1 MGGASALSAG
11 VALTGQGLSQQP
23 QKRWQPVVL
32 CDATANIKGT
42 KLYEAYTNKYGTSK
56 SVQLTFSDI
65 RNLLQEV
72 GVKNDFI
79 AGRIFFVMDA
89 DGSGTVDI
97 KEMTAFC
104 KKLAQ
109 GKPQEKAQFLFKA
122 CDLNSNNVI
131 EKSEMRTMVKNLCL
145 WCAAEVP
152 SYSMIS
158 TERDA
163 ELYADLHGEVLAQV
177 IANRIVADMFHTADT
192 DKSGT
197 ISMKEFMFWVNR
209 GGKNFVELIEL
220 FPVFN
225 SLAQQG

>member
-11 VALTGQGLSQQP
+11 VALASQVVSQQP
-23 QKRWQPVVL
+23 QKRRQPLVL
-32 CDATANIKGT
+32 CADVDTKGT
-42 KLYEAYTNKYGTSK
+42 RLYEAYTKKFGTAK
-56 SVQLTFSDI
+56 SVQLTFTDI

-72 GVKNDFI
+72 GVKNDYI

-97 KEMTAFC
+97 KEMTSFC
-104 KKLAQ
+104 KKLAN

-122 CDLNSNNVI
+122 CDLNNNNLI
-131 EKSEMRTMVKNLCL
+131 EKTEMRSMLKNLCL
-145 WCAAEVP
+145 WCAQEVP
-152 SYSMIS
+152 SYSMI
-158 TERDA
+158 TNERDA

-177 IANRIVADMFHTADT
+177 IANRIVADMFQAADT

-209 GGKNFVELIEL
+209 GGKSLVELIGL
-220 FPVFN
+220 FPAFN
-225 SLAQQG
+225 ALA